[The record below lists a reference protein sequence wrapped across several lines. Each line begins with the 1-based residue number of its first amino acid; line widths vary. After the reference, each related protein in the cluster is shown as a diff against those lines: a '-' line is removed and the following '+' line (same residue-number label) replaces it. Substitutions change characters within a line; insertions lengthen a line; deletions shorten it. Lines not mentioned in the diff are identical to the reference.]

1 MAGVSDPDHQENPM
15 GQSSQQPTPRQLRY
29 LRVLAERTGT
39 TFANPSTRR
48 EASSEIRR
56 LESLPS
62 LSSGERR
69 RERQTLERDRAR
81 MEPASAIQPDELSGY
96 GSHASWAKRA

>member
-1 MAGVSDPDHQENPM
+1 MA
-15 GQSSQQPTPRQLRY
+15 QSSEQPTSRQLAY
-29 LRVLAERTGT
+29 LRVLAQRTGT

-62 LSSGERR
+62 FSGP
-69 RERQTLERDRAR
+69 RERQTLQRDRVR
-81 MEPASAIQPDELSGY
+81 IEPASAIQPDELSGY
-96 GSHASWAKRA
+96 GSHARWAKRA

>member
-1 MAGVSDPDHQENPM
+1 M
-15 GQSSQQPTPRQLRY
+15 GQSSEQPTARQLRY

-39 TFANPSTRR
+39 TFANPSTRC
-48 EASSEIRR
+48 EASAEIRR

-62 LSSGERR
+62 LNKAERQH
-69 RERQTLERDRAR
+69 ERQTLQRDRVR
-81 MEPASAIQPDELSGY
+81 MEPASAIQRDELIGY